1 MEVRIRSVIAG
12 AFLVGTSCVTSLASA
27 QVAAPQLTPAER
39 IANTQRVETARGMPM
54 PKVNEAFTISPFVWA
69 PDIHSPASIAVSP
82 AGDVYVGED
91 EYNTQPLRDMGRS
104 RIKKCVDTDGDGVA
118 DRITIFAEKINSP
131 QGMTFVGGTLYV
143 SHAPLFTG
151 FRDTNGDGI
160 ADVRDDLISG
170 LGPVPEGLVHHV
182 PSGPCMGIDGLLYI
196 SIGDKGIVKATG
208 KDGRTVTLLGGGIVR
223 VQPDGTELELYCT
236 GTRNTYDVAI
246 DPLLNVFTRD
256 NTNDG
261 NGWGSRV
268 THMQRGA
275 NYGYPNL
282 FKSYADELIP
292 PLADYGG
299 GSATGSVY
307 IHEPGLP
314 GTFGNSLYAID
325 WAVSKVFRHELKPA
339 GATFAISAE
348 MFKEPGFDTD
358 IDVDANGRIFLADW
372 DRRNWGNSGPV
383 GKIFLIRAK
392 KASPQL
398 ALPDFKDASMA
409 QLLDVLGGYS
419 LVRAREV
426 QHEIVRRKNPFG
438 LKKLMQDPGAT
449 LQARVA
455 ALFTLVRID
464 RMAAR
469 AAMVETAA
477 NDPELSEYAIRAL
490 ADHDDVAATIDPVFF
505 AQLLQLSDA
514 NPRVR
519 EQAAIA
525 LGRGGETMHAAALIA
540 PTADKE
546 VTVRHAAIQ
555 SLRRLN
561 AVDACGEALAARPDA
576 EVAKGVLR
584 ALRGMHD
591 PRAVA
596 IVARYVEGEKDAALR
611 GEAARTLGRL
621 YQQEGPFDGSWW
633 TPHPDTVRPYY
644 KAVNWEQTAG
654 VGALMSRMVV
664 DADPAAAKIAIA
676 EAGRCQVREAVPALA
691 SLVKGSGP
699 LRADAAKALIELK
712 SSSAE
717 ALAAL
722 ETIIHDEAFPADV
735 RTSAAQSLGSTDGT
749 EALATIVRLL
759 AKFDV
764 ESKDGEALIGKVGDA
779 LGAKPVAA
787 EGVSLVVPLLDA
799 KQKPVRV
806 AAAAA
811 LLKSDAPPA
820 KEATAVVWKSGAKL
834 EQLEAMLLSVPK
846 VKKDSAQPYE
856 SQIREALKDRRE
868 PVRHAAIAAVG
879 YLADAPSVV
888 ELVALAGRSADR
900 DVAVAALAQIGPDK
914 TVDDQLLP
922 VARLLTETAAAMSTN
937 GDRDAYARTVAAA
950 QKLAADKRV
959 PAEESNALVSKL
971 RQSGV
976 LSTFRQTDPIPGRDA
991 DRNFA
996 TKFPP
1001 EQNAAG
1007 PFAAFTVDGK
1017 SYDWKPLTVADPKGL
1032 IHYAPSDKSVIYA
1045 TATYDAPAAGN
1056 VLLSVGSDD
1065 GIVVWMNGN
1074 AVHENNIDRGLLPD
1088 VDRVAVPVVAGPNVL
1103 LFKVNNRSGV
1113 AGLQAR
1119 VRSRVVEF
1127 EQRELGGAL
1136 NAMKGDV
1143 SRGRV
1148 VFETIGCNKCH
1159 TTDAHVEPRG
1169 PFLGDAGKRFE
1180 RKHIVESIL
1189 NPAAKIAQG
1198 FASERIIAKGE
1209 GGEAETIGFI
1219 TREAGDEVQLRD
1231 LTGKVSIVRKSEI
1244 KSRTPMAGSMMP
1256 QGLADAMSLEDFASL
1271 LQYLSSLKGGSNGTV
1286 AVGR

>member
-1 MEVRIRSVIAG
+1 MEVRTGSVVLG
-12 AFLVGTSCVTSLASA
+12 AFLLGTSFVAPIASA
-27 QVAAPQLTPAER
+27 QGRPRLTPAELA
-39 IANTQRVETARGMPM
+39 ANTKRVDTARGMPM
-54 PKVNEAFTISPFVWA
+54 PKVNDAFTISPFVWA

-91 EYNTQPLRDMGRS
+91 EYNTQPLRDMGLS

-118 DRITIFAEKINSP
+118 DRITVFAEKINSP
-131 QGMTFVGGTLYV
+131 QGMTFVGDTLYV
-143 SHAPLFTG
+143 SHAPLFTAL
-151 FRDTNGDGI
+151 RDTDHDGV
-160 ADVRDDLISG
+160 ADVRDDLITG

-223 VQPDGTELELYCT
+223 VQPDGTEMELFCS
-236 GTRNTYDVAI
+236 GTRNTYDVSI
-246 DPLLNVFTRD
+246 DPFLNVFTRD

-268 THMQRGA
+268 TLMQRGA

-282 FKSYADELIP
+282 FKHYADELIA

-307 IHEPGLP
+307 VHEPGLP

-339 GATFAISAE
+339 GATFTISAE
-348 MFKEPGFDTD
+348 VFKEPGFDAD

-392 KASPQL
+392 KAVPQ
-398 ALPDFKDASMA
+398 APMPDFKKASMA
-409 QLLDVLGGYS
+409 QLIDVLGGYS
-419 LVRAREV
+419 LVRAREA

-438 LKKLMQDPGAT
+438 LKKLMQDPSAT

-455 ALFTLVRID
+455 ALFTLVRLD
-464 RMAAR
+464 RMGARETLVATAAR
-469 AAMVETAA
+469 
-477 NDPELSEYAIRAL
+477 DPELSEYAIRAL
-490 ADHDDVAATIDPVFF
+490 ADHDDVVRTIDPIFF
-505 AQLLQLSDA
+505 AQLLQLPDA
-514 NPRVR
+514 SPRVR

-525 LGRGGETMHAAALIA
+525 LGRGGEATHAAALIA
-540 PTADKE
+540 ATADRE

-555 SLRRLN
+555 SLRKLN
-561 AVDACGEALAARPDA
+561 AVDACGEALANGVGTD
-576 EVAKGVLR
+576 VAKGVLR
-584 ALRGMHD
+584 SLRAMHD
-591 PRAVA
+591 PKAVA
-596 IVARYVEGEKDAALR
+596 LLARYIESEKDAGLR

-644 KAVNWEQTAG
+644 KPVSWDQTAA
-654 VGALMSRMVV
+654 VGALMSRMIS
-664 DADPAAAKIAIA
+664 DSDPAAAKVAIA

-691 SLVKGSGP
+691 SLVNSSGS
-699 LRADAAKALIELK
+699 LRADAAKALIDLT
-712 SSSAE
+712 SSSAD

-722 ETIIHDEAFPADV
+722 ETIIHDETFPADV
-735 RTSAAQSLGSTDGT
+735 RTNAAQSLGSTDGT
-749 EALATIVRLL
+749 DALATIVRLL
-759 AKFDV
+759 AKFDA
-764 ESKDGEALIGKVGDA
+764 ESKEGEALIGKVGDA
-779 LGAKPVAA
+779 LGAKPVPA
-787 EGVSLVVPLLDA
+787 EGVSLVLPLLDA

-820 KEATAVVWKSGAKL
+820 KEATLAAWNNGAKP
-834 EQLEAMLLSVPK
+834 EQLEAMLLAVPK
-846 VKKDSAQPYE
+846 AKKESAQPYE
-856 SQIREALKDRRE
+856 APIREALKDRRE
-868 PVRHAAIAAVG
+868 PVRHAAIAAAG
-879 YLADAPSVV
+879 YLADAPSVP
-888 ELVALAGRSADR
+888 ELVALAGRSTDR
-900 DVAVAALAQIGPDK
+900 DVAVAALAQIGPEK
-914 TVDDQLLP
+914 TADDQVLL
-922 VARLLTETAAAMSTN
+922 VARLLTETASALSTN
-937 GDRDAYARTVAAA
+937 GDRDVYARTLAAA
-950 QKLAADKRV
+950 QKFAADKRV
-959 PAEESNALVSKL
+959 PAEESTALVSKL

-976 LSTFRQTDPIPGRDA
+976 ISTFQHTDPIPGPDG

-996 TKFPP
+996 TRFPP
-1001 EQNAAG
+1001 EQSPAG
-1007 PFAAFTVDGK
+1007 PFGPFTVDGK
-1017 SYDWKPLTVADPKGL
+1017 SYDWKPVTVTDPKGL
-1032 IHYAPSDKSVIYA
+1032 LHYPPSDKSVIYA

-1065 GIVVWMNGN
+1065 GIVVWMNGK

-1119 VRSRVVEF
+1119 IRSRVAEF

-1136 NAMKGDV
+1136 NAMKGDA

-1148 VFETIGCNKCH
+1148 VFETVGCNKCH
-1159 TTDAHVEPRG
+1159 TTDAHEEPRG

-1189 NPAAKIAQG
+1189 SPAVKIAQG
-1198 FASERIIAKGE
+1198 FASERIVVKGA
-1209 GGEAETIGFI
+1209 GGETETIGFI
-1219 TREAGDEVQLRD
+1219 TRESGDEVQLRD
-1231 LTGKVSIVRKSEI
+1231 LTGKVSIVKKGEI

-1256 QGLADAMSLEDFASL
+1256 QGLADGMSLDDFASL
-1271 LQYLSSLKGGSNGTV
+1271 LQYLASLKGGGNGTV
-1286 AVGR
+1286 AASR